1 MAEEKRFISVF
12 FVILQSLIYTVFAMD
27 ERLDKV
33 KVQCDYLPLIN
44 FAIQQNGASII
55 HQLSI
60 ENTTPVPLKDIQV
73 VITTEPTFGNAAP
86 MAVEQIPANG
96 SIRLSSF
103 NLTLSANYFTQLTE
117 RLSGNLKI
125 EITAEAEP
133 IFCQTYPIDILAYDQ
148 WGGLNVLPE
157 MLAAFITPN
166 HTAISPIIKKA
177 ASILGQWTGNP
188 SLDEYQSRTPDRVRK
203 QMAAIYTAIA
213 EQQIIYST
221 VPASF
226 EEYGQRVRLADSVMA
241 QKLGTCL
248 DMALLY
254 ASCLEAIG
262 LNALIVITQGHA
274 FAGAWLVPETF
285 PDPTIDDVSL
295 LTKRTAEGIYDI
307 TLVETTCMNMGHSS
321 DFDDAVK
328 KANGKLAD
336 GNNFLLAI
344 DIKRARYSGVRPIPQ
359 RILHGQVWEVD
370 EKETNIQKSAV
381 HATPQSINPYDLSG
395 NETQTVITKQL
406 LWERRLLD
414 LSLRNNLLNIRI
426 TKNTLQ
432 LIPANLACLE
442 DALADGEEF
451 RILHRPADWESPAMD
466 FGIYSSVPESDPVV
480 GFINSELS
488 QKRLRFYLSEN
499 DLGKALTHLYR
510 SSRTSIEENGAN
522 TLYLA
527 LGLLKWYETPSS
539 ERPRYA
545 PILLMPVEIIRKS
558 AAKGYVIRSREE
570 ETMMNITLL
579 EMLRQNF
586 GITVSGLDP
595 LPTDESGV
603 NVKLIYS
610 IIRNSIK
617 NQRKWDVEEQ
627 AILGIFSFNKF
638 IMWNDIH
645 NNANKLVQNKIVSSL
660 INGKIEWEA
669 ATEEIDATD
678 MDKQLS
684 PTDIVLPIIADSS
697 QLEAIYE
704 AVHDKTFILHGP
716 PGTGKSQTITNIIA
730 NALYKGKRVLFVAEK
745 MAALSVVQNR
755 LAAIGLAPFCLEI
768 HSNKTKKSAVISQLK
783 ETTEIIRQ
791 TPPEE
796 FKKEA
801 ERLLNL
807 RAELNQYIEALHK
820 EYPFGVSLY
829 DAIIHYQSV
838 DVEPCFEIPQPY
850 LDTLDKDTFAQW
862 EEAIESL
869 VRTANACG
877 HPYRHP
883 LTGISISEYSSAGK
897 EEASQLLTGF
907 IDLLN
912 TIRQKLDVF
921 SVLLKDTDIHPTRK
935 DFQTIACIIRRIL
948 DIPELTPGLLTLP
961 LLNETLN
968 EYREVVVHGQ
978 KRDEQRKEIEAGFT
992 KEILSIN
999 AKQTVAEWNRV
1010 SDQWFLPR
1018 YFGQRKIKKAINIYA
1033 LKTIET
1039 EDIKPLLHRIIRY
1052 QEEEDAVQKYTGQL
1066 PSLFGR
1072 FGKNEDWT
1080 VIEQIINDM
1089 ASLHSHLLNYAKD
1102 IAKVSQIK
1110 QNLSVQLTE
1119 RIQTF
1124 RDIHAHSFNELY
1136 QLSDTLTVIEKKLS
1150 GTLGISTEELYTSS
1164 ADWITIA
1171 LSKAQTWKDNL
1182 DKLKDWYQW
1191 LQAYQTLNKL
1201 GIGFVATEYKEK
1213 NIPTDQLTDIF
1224 CKSFYQAVIQYIIA
1238 KEPTLELFNGKIF
1251 NDIIAKYKQISAKFE
1266 ETTKKE
1272 LFARL
1277 ASNIPSFT
1285 HEAIQSSEVGI
1296 LQKNIRNN
1304 ARGISIRKLFDQ
1316 IPTLLSRMCPCM
1328 LMSPLSVAQFIDTD
1342 ADKFDL
1348 IVFDE
1353 ASQMPTYEA
1362 VGAIARGKNVIIV
1375 GDPKQMPPTSFFSVS
1390 TVDEDNIEMEDLE
1403 SILDDCLA
1411 LSIPSKYLLWHYRSK
1426 HESLIA
1432 FSNSE
1437 YYDNKLM
1444 TFPSPDNIE
1453 SKVRIVNINGYY
1465 DKGKSRQNRAE
1476 AQAVVDEIARR
1487 LRSEELRK
1495 KSIGVVTFSIVQQ
1508 ALIEDLLSDLF
1519 IFHPELETLALEC
1532 DEPLFI
1538 KNLENVQGD
1547 ERDVILFSVG
1557 YGPDTEGR
1565 VSMNFG
1571 PLNRVGGERRLNV
1584 AVSRARYE
1592 MIIYSTLRSDMID
1605 LNRTSSIGVAGL
1617 KRFLEYAEKGI
1628 RNTINSVTAQSTE
1641 AAASIENIIADKLRS
1656 LGYTVHTDIGCSG
1669 YKIDIGIV
1677 DTENTSNYQLGII
1690 CDGKNYKRTKTAR
1703 DREIVQNNVLKALGW
1718 DIYRIW
1724 TMDWWEKPDEVIA
1737 AIQEA
1742 IARKK
1747 SSKVN
1752 AQTTTSIGIGSDPMT
1767 AEKESVNKESTDKE
1781 KITKE
1786 EPIKEESIKEAV
1798 PTVERDNNEISFV
1811 LKASPATS
1819 EKQTAFA
1826 SSAQS
1831 GIQQKYRSAKITP
1844 GSYSPE
1850 DFFFSESYSILTSQ
1864 IRKII
1869 ENEAPVSK
1877 SLLCK
1882 KILFEWGISRLGARV
1897 ETQIETA
1904 LDALNIYR
1912 TEHEGF
1918 VFCWKNREQC
1928 ISYSIY
1934 RPVSEREAT
1943 DIAPEEI
1950 ANAIR
1955 QVLTDSIS
1963 LPVADLIKACAQQFG
1978 FARMGSNIDAAMQRG
1993 IREAVKRNYAKIEN
2007 ERVTIA
2013 D

>member
-1 MAEEKRFISVF
+1 MAEEKRIISVF

-60 ENTTPVPLKDIQV
+60 ENTTPAPLKDIQV
-73 VITTEPTFGNAAP
+73 QITTEPTFGNAAP
-86 MAVEQIPANG
+86 IAVAQIPPNE
-96 SIRLSSF
+96 SICLSSF

-125 EITAEAEP
+125 EITSEAESV
-133 IFCQTYPIDILAYDQ
+133 FCQTYPIDILAYDQ

-166 HTAISPIIKKA
+166 HTAIVPIIKRA
-177 ASILGQWTGNP
+177 ASILGQWTDNP

-203 QMAAIYTAIA
+203 QMAVIYTAIT

-221 VPASF
+221 IPASF

-262 LNALIVITQGHA
+262 LNALIIITQGHT

-328 KANGKLAD
+328 KANGKLTD
-336 GNNFLLAI
+336 GNSFILAI
-344 DIKRARYSGVRPIPQ
+344 DVKRARHSGIRPIPQ
-359 RILHGQVWEVD
+359 RTLHGQVWGVE
-370 EKETNIQKSAV
+370 EKETDIQRSAV

-395 NETQTVITKQL
+395 NETQAVITKQL

-432 LIPANLACLE
+432 LIPANLSCLE

-466 FGIYSSVPESDPVV
+466 FGIYSSIPESDPMV

-488 QKRLRFYLSEN
+488 QKRLRFYLPEN

-545 PILLMPVEIIRKS
+545 PILLLPVEIIRKS

-586 GITVSGLDP
+586 GISISGLDP

-678 MDKQLS
+678 MDKQVS
-684 PTDIVLPIIADSS
+684 PADIVLPIIADSS

-796 FKKEA
+796 FRKEA

-838 DVEPCFEIPQPY
+838 DVESCFDIPQAY

-862 EEAIESL
+862 EDAIELL

-877 HPYRHP
+877 HPYQHP
-883 LTGISISEYSSAGK
+883 LTGISITEYSSAVK
-897 EEASQLLTGF
+897 EGSSQLLTGF
-907 IDLLN
+907 IDLLT

-921 SVLLKDTDIHPTRK
+921 SILLKDTDIHPTRK
-935 DFQTIACIIRRIL
+935 DFQTISHIIRRIL

-968 EYREVVVHGQ
+968 EYREVVVHGR
-978 KRDEQRKEIEAGFT
+978 KRDEQRKEIETGFT
-992 KEILSIN
+992 QEILSIN
-999 AKQTVAEWNRV
+999 AKQMLAEWNRV

-1018 YFGQRKIKKAINIYA
+1018 YFGQRKIRKAINVYA

-1052 QEEEDAVQKYTGQL
+1052 QEEAEAVRKYIGQL

-1072 FGKNEDWT
+1072 PGKNEDWNT
-1080 VIEQIINDM
+1080 IEQIIDDM
-1089 ASLHSHLLNYAKD
+1089 TSLHSHLLNYAKD

-1110 QNLSVQLTE
+1110 QNLSAQLTE
-1119 RIQTF
+1119 GIQTF

-1136 QLSDTLTVIEKKLS
+1136 QLADTLTATEKKLS
-1150 GTLGISTEELYTSS
+1150 GMLGISIEELYTDS

-1171 LSKAQTWKDNL
+1171 LSKARTWKENL

-1191 LQAYQTLNKL
+1191 LQAYQTLHSL
-1201 GIGFVATEYKEK
+1201 GIGFIATEYKEK
-1213 NIPTDQLTDIF
+1213 NIPTSQLTDSF
-1224 CKSFYQAVIQYIIA
+1224 RKSFYQAAIRYIIA

-1266 ETTKKE
+1266 ETTQRE

-1375 GDPKQMPPTSFFSVS
+1375 GDPKQMPPTSFFSVN
-1390 TVDEDNIEMEDLE
+1390 TIDEDNIEMEDLE

-1519 IFHPELETLALEC
+1519 IFYPELETLALEC

-1557 YGPDTEGR
+1557 YGPDAEGR

-1571 PLNRVGGERRLNV
+1571 PLNRAGGERRLNV

-1617 KRFLEYAEKGI
+1617 KRFLEYAEKGT
-1628 RNTINSVTAQSTE
+1628 RSTISSVPRQLSE
-1641 AAASIENIIADKLRS
+1641 ATASIETIIADRLRS

-1724 TMDWWEKPDEVIA
+1724 TMDWWEKPDEVMA
-1737 AIQEA
+1737 TIQEA

-1747 SSKVN
+1747 SSKV
-1752 AQTTTSIGIGSDPMT
+1752 GSMT
-1767 AEKESVNKESTDKE
+1767 AAEINSTPTE
-1781 KITKE
+1781 V
-1786 EPIKEESIKEAV
+1786 AV
-1798 PTVERDNNEISFV
+1798 PAPTAQITNNEISFV
-1811 LKASPATS
+1811 LKASPAAP
-1819 EKQTAFA
+1819 EKQAA
-1826 SSAQS
+1826 SVLSTQNR
-1831 GIQQKYRSAKITP
+1831 IEQKYKFAKITP
-1844 GSYSPE
+1844 YNYSPE
-1850 DFFFSESYSILTSQ
+1850 DFFFTDSYSILLSQ
-1864 IRKII
+1864 IRKIM
-1869 ENEAPVSK
+1869 ESEAPISK

-1882 KILFEWGISRLGARV
+1882 KILSEWGISRLGTRV
-1897 ETQIETA
+1897 EAQIETA
-1904 LDALNIYR
+1904 LDTLNIYR
-1912 TEHEGF
+1912 TEYEGL
-1918 VFCWKNREQC
+1918 VFCWNDKEQC
-1928 ISYSIY
+1928 ASYSIY
-1934 RPVSEREAT
+1934 RPVSDREAT
-1943 DIAPEEI
+1943 DIPPEEI

-1955 QVLTDSIS
+1955 QLLTDSIS
-1963 LPVADLIKACAQQFG
+1963 LPAADLIKACAQQFG

-2013 D
+2013 N

>member
-1 MAEEKRFISVF
+1 MAEEKRIISVF

-27 ERLDKV
+27 ERLDKI

-60 ENTTPVPLKDIQV
+60 ENTTPAPLKDIQV
-73 VITTEPTFGNAAP
+73 QITTEPTFGNAAP
-86 MAVEQIPANG
+86 IAVAQIPPNE
-96 SIRLSSF
+96 SICLSSF

-125 EITAEAEP
+125 EITSEAESV
-133 IFCQTYPIDILAYDQ
+133 FCQTYPIDILAYDQ

-166 HTAISPIIKKA
+166 HTAIVPIIKRA
-177 ASILGQWTGNP
+177 ASILGQWTDNP

-203 QMAAIYTAIA
+203 QMAAIYTAIT

-221 VPASF
+221 IPASF

-262 LNALIVITQGHA
+262 LNALIIITQGHA

-328 KANGKLAD
+328 KANGKLTD
-336 GNNFLLAI
+336 GNSFILAI
-344 DIKRARYSGVRPIPQ
+344 DVKRARHSGIRPIPQ
-359 RILHGQVWEVD
+359 RILHGQVWEVE
-370 EKETNIQKSAV
+370 EKETDIQKSAV

-395 NETQTVITKQL
+395 NETQTAITKQL

-432 LIPANLACLE
+432 LIPANLSCLE

-466 FGIYSSVPESDPVV
+466 FGIYSSIPESDPMV

-488 QKRLRFYLSEN
+488 QKRLRFYLPEN

-545 PILLMPVEIIRKS
+545 PILLLPVEIIRKS

-586 GITVSGLDP
+586 GITISGLDP

-678 MDKQLS
+678 MDKQVS
-684 PTDIVLPIIADSS
+684 PADIVLPIIADSS

-796 FKKEA
+796 FRKEA

-838 DVEPCFEIPQPY
+838 DVESCFDIPQAY

-862 EEAIESL
+862 EDAIELL

-877 HPYRHP
+877 HPYQHP
-883 LTGISISEYSSAGK
+883 LTGISITEYSSAVK
-897 EEASQLLTGF
+897 EGSSQLLTGF
-907 IDLLN
+907 IDLLT

-921 SVLLKDTDIHPTRK
+921 SILLKDTDIHPTRK
-935 DFQTIACIIRRIL
+935 DFQTISHIIRRIL

-968 EYREVVVHGQ
+968 EYREVVVHGR
-978 KRDEQRKEIEAGFT
+978 KRDEQRKEIETGFIQ
-992 KEILSIN
+992 EILSIN
-999 AKQTVAEWNRV
+999 AKQMLAEWNRV
-1010 SDQWFLPR
+1010 SGQWFLPR
-1018 YFGQRKIKKAINIYA
+1018 YFGQRKIRKAINVYA

-1052 QEEEDAVQKYTGQL
+1052 QEEAEAVRKYIGQL

-1072 FGKNEDWT
+1072 PGKNEDWNT
-1080 VIEQIINDM
+1080 IEQIIDDM
-1089 ASLHSHLLNYAKD
+1089 TSLHSHLLNYAKD

-1110 QNLSVQLTE
+1110 QNLSAQLTE
-1119 RIQTF
+1119 GIQTF

-1136 QLSDTLTVIEKKLS
+1136 QLADTLTATEKKLS
-1150 GTLGISTEELYTSS
+1150 GMLGISIEELYTDS

-1171 LSKAQTWKDNL
+1171 LSKARTWKENL

-1191 LQAYQTLNKL
+1191 LQAYQTLHSL
-1201 GIGFVATEYKEK
+1201 GIGFIATEYKEK
-1213 NIPTDQLTDIF
+1213 NIPTSQLTDSF
-1224 CKSFYQAVIQYIIA
+1224 RKSFYQAAIRYIIA

-1266 ETTKKE
+1266 ETTQRE

-1375 GDPKQMPPTSFFSVS
+1375 GDPKQMPPTSFFSVN
-1390 TVDEDNIEMEDLE
+1390 TIDEDNIEMEDLE

-1519 IFHPELETLALEC
+1519 IFYPELETLALEC

-1557 YGPDTEGR
+1557 YGPDAEGR

-1571 PLNRVGGERRLNV
+1571 PLNRAGGERRLNV

-1617 KRFLEYAEKGI
+1617 KRFLEYAEKGT
-1628 RNTINSVTAQSTE
+1628 RSTISSVPRQLSE
-1641 AAASIENIIADKLRS
+1641 ATASIETIIADRLRS

-1718 DIYRIW
+1718 NIYRIW
-1724 TMDWWEKPDEVIA
+1724 TMDWWEKPDEVMA
-1737 AIQEA
+1737 TIQEA

-1747 SSKVN
+1747 NSE
-1752 AQTTTSIGIGSDPMT
+1752 IGSMT
-1767 AEKESVNKESTDKE
+1767 ATEINSTPTE
-1781 KITKE
+1781 VTAPAPTAQIT
-1786 EPIKEESIKEAV
+1786 
-1798 PTVERDNNEISFV
+1798 NNDISFV
-1811 LKASPATS
+1811 LKASPVAP
-1819 EKQTAFA
+1819 EKQAA
-1826 SSAQS
+1826 SVLSTQNR
-1831 GIQQKYRSAKITP
+1831 IEQKYKFAKITP
-1844 GSYSPE
+1844 YSYSPE
-1850 DFFFSESYSILTSQ
+1850 DFFFTDSYSILLSQ
-1864 IRKII
+1864 IRKIM
-1869 ENEAPVSK
+1869 ESEAPISK

-1882 KILFEWGISRLGARV
+1882 KILSEWGISRLGTRV
-1897 ETQIETA
+1897 EAQIETA
-1904 LDALNIYR
+1904 LDTLNIYR
-1912 TEHEGF
+1912 TEYEGL
-1918 VFCWKNREQC
+1918 VFCWNDKEQC
-1928 ISYSIY
+1928 ASYSIY
-1934 RPVSEREAT
+1934 RPVSDREAT
-1943 DIAPEEI
+1943 DIPPEEI

-1955 QVLTDSIS
+1955 QLLTDSIS
-1963 LPVADLIKACAQQFG
+1963 LPAADLIKACAQQFG

-2013 D
+2013 N

>member
-60 ENTTPVPLKDIQV
+60 ENTTPAPLKDIQV
-73 VITTEPTFGNAAP
+73 QITTEPTFGNAAP

-125 EITAEAEP
+125 EITSEAESV
-133 IFCQTYPIDILAYDQ
+133 FCQTYPIDILAYDQ

-166 HTAISPIIKKA
+166 HTAIVPIIKRA
-177 ASILGQWTGNP
+177 ASILGQWTDNP

-203 QMAAIYTAIA
+203 QMAAIYTAIT

-221 VPASF
+221 IPASF
-226 EEYGQRVRLADSVMA
+226 EEYGQRVRLVDSVMA

-262 LNALIVITQGHA
+262 LNALIIITQGHA

-328 KANGKLAD
+328 KANGKLTD
-336 GNNFLLAI
+336 GNSFILAI
-344 DIKRARYSGVRPIPQ
+344 DVKRARHSGIRPIPQ
-359 RILHGQVWEVD
+359 RILHGQVWEVE
-370 EKETNIQKSAV
+370 EKETDIQKSAV

-432 LIPANLACLE
+432 LIPANLSCLE

-466 FGIYSSVPESDPVV
+466 FGIYSSIPESDPMV

-488 QKRLRFYLSEN
+488 QKRLRFYLPEN

-545 PILLMPVEIIRKS
+545 PILLLPVEIIRKS

-586 GITVSGLDP
+586 GISISGLDP

-678 MDKQLS
+678 MDKQVS
-684 PTDIVLPIIADSS
+684 PADIVLPIIADSS

-796 FKKEA
+796 FRKEA

-838 DVEPCFEIPQPY
+838 DVESCFDIPQAY

-862 EEAIESL
+862 EDAIELL

-877 HPYRHP
+877 HPYQHP
-883 LTGISISEYSSAGK
+883 LTGISITEYSSAVK
-897 EEASQLLTGF
+897 EGSSQLLTGF
-907 IDLLN
+907 IDLLT

-921 SVLLKDTDIHPTRK
+921 SILLKDTDIHPTRK
-935 DFQTIACIIRRIL
+935 DFQTISHIIRRIL

-968 EYREVVVHGQ
+968 EYREVVVHGR
-978 KRDEQRKEIEAGFT
+978 KRDEQRKEIETGFIQ
-992 KEILSIN
+992 EILSIN
-999 AKQTVAEWNRV
+999 AKQMLAEWNRV
-1010 SDQWFLPR
+1010 SGQWFLPR
-1018 YFGQRKIKKAINIYA
+1018 YFGQRKIRKAINVYA

-1052 QEEEDAVQKYTGQL
+1052 QEEAEAVRKYIGQL

-1072 FGKNEDWT
+1072 PGKNEDWNT
-1080 VIEQIINDM
+1080 IEQIIDDM
-1089 ASLHSHLLNYAKD
+1089 TSLHSHLLNYAKD

-1110 QNLSVQLTE
+1110 QNLSAQLTE
-1119 RIQTF
+1119 GIQTF

-1136 QLSDTLTVIEKKLS
+1136 QLADTLTATEKKLS
-1150 GTLGISTEELYTSS
+1150 GMLGISIEELYTDS

-1171 LSKAQTWKDNL
+1171 LSKARTWKENL

-1191 LQAYQTLNKL
+1191 LQAYQTLHSL
-1201 GIGFVATEYKEK
+1201 GIGFIATEYKEK
-1213 NIPTDQLTDIF
+1213 NIPTSQLTDSF
-1224 CKSFYQAVIQYIIA
+1224 RKSFYQAAIRYIIA

-1266 ETTKKE
+1266 ETTQRE

-1375 GDPKQMPPTSFFSVS
+1375 GDPKQMPPTSFFSVN
-1390 TVDEDNIEMEDLE
+1390 TIDEDNIEMEDLE

-1519 IFHPELETLALEC
+1519 IFYPELETLALEC

-1557 YGPDTEGR
+1557 YGPDAEGR

-1571 PLNRVGGERRLNV
+1571 PLNRAGGERRLNV

-1617 KRFLEYAEKGI
+1617 KRFLEYAEKGT
-1628 RNTINSVTAQSTE
+1628 RSTISSVPRQLSE
-1641 AAASIENIIADKLRS
+1641 ATASIETIIADRLRS

-1718 DIYRIW
+1718 NIYRIW
-1724 TMDWWEKPDEVIA
+1724 TMDWWEKPDEVMA
-1737 AIQEA
+1737 TIQEA

-1747 SSKVN
+1747 NSE
-1752 AQTTTSIGIGSDPMT
+1752 IGSMT
-1767 AEKESVNKESTDKE
+1767 ATEINSTPTE
-1781 KITKE
+1781 VTAPAPTAQIT
-1786 EPIKEESIKEAV
+1786 
-1798 PTVERDNNEISFV
+1798 NNEISFV
-1811 LKASPATS
+1811 LKASPVAP
-1819 EKQTAFA
+1819 EKQAA
-1826 SSAQS
+1826 SVLSTQNR
-1831 GIQQKYRSAKITP
+1831 IEQKYKFAKITP
-1844 GSYSPE
+1844 YSYSPE
-1850 DFFFSESYSILTSQ
+1850 DFFFTDSYSILLSQ
-1864 IRKII
+1864 IRKIM
-1869 ENEAPVSK
+1869 ESEAPISK

-1882 KILFEWGISRLGARV
+1882 KILSEWGISRLGTRV
-1897 ETQIETA
+1897 EAQIETA
-1904 LDALNIYR
+1904 LDTLNIYR
-1912 TEHEGF
+1912 TEYEGL
-1918 VFCWKNREQC
+1918 VFCWNDKEQC
-1928 ISYSIY
+1928 ASYSIY
-1934 RPVSEREAT
+1934 RPVSDREAT
-1943 DIAPEEI
+1943 DIPPEEI

-1955 QVLTDSIS
+1955 QLLTDSIS
-1963 LPVADLIKACAQQFG
+1963 LPAADLIKACAQQFG

-2013 D
+2013 N

>member
-1 MAEEKRFISVF
+1 MDTVSPSIGVKPIIDEVNGIIKSDGTTVLGSDDKAGIAAILEGLRNIKENNIDHADIQVVFSIWEEGGLHGAKNLDYSKIDAEYA
-12 FVILQSLIYTVFAMD
+12 FV
-27 ERLDKV
+27 LDSGGSPGEIIVKAPAQDAIKV
-33 KVQCDYLPLIN
+33 KITGKPAHAGLQPENGVS
-44 FAIQQNGASII
+44 AIMVASRAIENMKLLRIDEETTANIGIVKGA
-55 HQLSI
+55 
-60 ENTTPVPLKDIQV
+60 ENTTSVPLKDIQV

-166 HTAISPIIKKA
+166 HTAISPIIKRA

-328 KANGKLAD
+328 KANGKLTD

-716 PGTGKSQTITNIIA
+716 PERVNRKQLPISSPTRFT
-730 NALYKGKRVLFVAEK
+730 KGKRVLFVAEK
-745 MAALSVVQNR
+745 NGCPLRCSKPTRQ
-755 LAAIGLAPFCLEI
+755 LIGLAPFCLEI

-783 ETTEIIRQ
+783 ETTE
-791 TPPEE
+791 
-796 FKKEA
+796 
-801 ERLLNL
+801 N
-807 RAELNQYIEALHK
+807 
-820 EYPFGVSLY
+820 
-829 DAIIHYQSV
+829 YQA
-838 DVEPCFEIPQPY
+838 
-850 LDTLDKDTFAQW
+850 DT
-862 EEAIESL
+862 S
-869 VRTANACG
+869 
-877 HPYRHP
+877 
-883 LTGISISEYSSAGK
+883 
-897 EEASQLLTGF
+897 
-907 IDLLN
+907 
-912 TIRQKLDVF
+912 
-921 SVLLKDTDIHPTRK
+921 
-935 DFQTIACIIRRIL
+935 RRI
-948 DIPELTPGLLTLP
+948 
-961 LLNETLN
+961 
-968 EYREVVVHGQ
+968 Q
-978 KRDEQRKEIEAGFT
+978 KGSGAFAEFAG
-992 KEILSIN
+992 
-999 AKQTVAEWNRV
+999 
-1010 SDQWFLPR
+1010 
-1018 YFGQRKIKKAINIYA
+1018 
-1033 LKTIET
+1033 
-1039 EDIKPLLHRIIRY
+1039 
-1052 QEEEDAVQKYTGQL
+1052 
-1066 PSLFGR
+1066 
-1072 FGKNEDWT
+1072 
-1080 VIEQIINDM
+1080 
-1089 ASLHSHLLNYAKD
+1089 
-1102 IAKVSQIK
+1102 
-1110 QNLSVQLTE
+1110 
-1119 RIQTF
+1119 
-1124 RDIHAHSFNELY
+1124 
-1136 QLSDTLTVIEKKLS
+1136 
-1150 GTLGISTEELYTSS
+1150 
-1164 ADWITIA
+1164 
-1171 LSKAQTWKDNL
+1171 
-1182 DKLKDWYQW
+1182 
-1191 LQAYQTLNKL
+1191 
-1201 GIGFVATEYKEK
+1201 
-1213 NIPTDQLTDIF
+1213 
-1224 CKSFYQAVIQYIIA
+1224 
-1238 KEPTLELFNGKIF
+1238 
-1251 NDIIAKYKQISAKFE
+1251 
-1266 ETTKKE
+1266 
-1272 LFARL
+1272 
-1277 ASNIPSFT
+1277 
-1285 HEAIQSSEVGI
+1285 
-1296 LQKNIRNN
+1296 
-1304 ARGISIRKLFDQ
+1304 
-1316 IPTLLSRMCPCM
+1316 
-1328 LMSPLSVAQFIDTD
+1328 
-1342 ADKFDL
+1342 
-1348 IVFDE
+1348 
-1353 ASQMPTYEA
+1353 
-1362 VGAIARGKNVIIV
+1362 
-1375 GDPKQMPPTSFFSVS
+1375 
-1390 TVDEDNIEMEDLE
+1390 
-1403 SILDDCLA
+1403 
-1411 LSIPSKYLLWHYRSK
+1411 
-1426 HESLIA
+1426 
-1432 FSNSE
+1432 
-1437 YYDNKLM
+1437 
-1444 TFPSPDNIE
+1444 
-1453 SKVRIVNINGYY
+1453 
-1465 DKGKSRQNRAE
+1465 
-1476 AQAVVDEIARR
+1476 
-1487 LRSEELRK
+1487 
-1495 KSIGVVTFSIVQQ
+1495 
-1508 ALIEDLLSDLF
+1508 
-1519 IFHPELETLALEC
+1519 
-1532 DEPLFI
+1532 
-1538 KNLENVQGD
+1538 
-1547 ERDVILFSVG
+1547 
-1557 YGPDTEGR
+1557 
-1565 VSMNFG
+1565 
-1571 PLNRVGGERRLNV
+1571 
-1584 AVSRARYE
+1584 
-1592 MIIYSTLRSDMID
+1592 
-1605 LNRTSSIGVAGL
+1605 RT
-1617 KRFLEYAEKGI
+1617 
-1628 RNTINSVTAQSTE
+1628 
-1641 AAASIENIIADKLRS
+1641 
-1656 LGYTVHTDIGCSG
+1656 
-1669 YKIDIGIV
+1669 
-1677 DTENTSNYQLGII
+1677 
-1690 CDGKNYKRTKTAR
+1690 
-1703 DREIVQNNVLKALGW
+1703 
-1718 DIYRIW
+1718 
-1724 TMDWWEKPDEVIA
+1724 
-1737 AIQEA
+1737 
-1742 IARKK
+1742 
-1747 SSKVN
+1747 
-1752 AQTTTSIGIGSDPMT
+1752 
-1767 AEKESVNKESTDKE
+1767 ESV
-1781 KITKE
+1781 
-1786 EPIKEESIKEAV
+1786 
-1798 PTVERDNNEISFV
+1798 
-1811 LKASPATS
+1811 
-1819 EKQTAFA
+1819 
-1826 SSAQS
+1826 
-1831 GIQQKYRSAKITP
+1831 Y
-1844 GSYSPE
+1844 
-1850 DFFFSESYSILTSQ
+1850 
-1864 IRKII
+1864 
-1869 ENEAPVSK
+1869 
-1877 SLLCK
+1877 
-1882 KILFEWGISRLGARV
+1882 
-1897 ETQIETA
+1897 
-1904 LDALNIYR
+1904 
-1912 TEHEGF
+1912 
-1918 VFCWKNREQC
+1918 
-1928 ISYSIY
+1928 
-1934 RPVSEREAT
+1934 
-1943 DIAPEEI
+1943 
-1950 ANAIR
+1950 
-1955 QVLTDSIS
+1955 
-1963 LPVADLIKACAQQFG
+1963 
-1978 FARMGSNIDAAMQRG
+1978 
-1993 IREAVKRNYAKIEN
+1993 
-2007 ERVTIA
+2007 
-2013 D
+2013 

>member
-1 MAEEKRFISVF
+1 MAEEKRIISVF

-60 ENTTPVPLKDIQV
+60 ENTTPAPLKDIQV
-73 VITTEPTFGNAAP
+73 QITTEPTFGNAAP
-86 MAVEQIPANG
+86 IAVAQIPPNE
-96 SIRLSSF
+96 SICLSSF

-125 EITAEAEP
+125 EITSEAESV
-133 IFCQTYPIDILAYDQ
+133 FCQTYPIDILAYDQ

-166 HTAISPIIKKA
+166 HTAIVPIIKRA
-177 ASILGQWTGNP
+177 ASILGQWTDNP

-203 QMAAIYTAIA
+203 QMAAIYTAIT

-221 VPASF
+221 IPASF

-262 LNALIVITQGHA
+262 LNALIIITQGHT

-321 DFDDAVK
+321 DFDNAVK
-328 KANGKLAD
+328 KANGKLTD
-336 GNNFLLAI
+336 GNSFILAI
-344 DIKRARYSGVRPIPQ
+344 DVKRARHSGIRPIPQ
-359 RILHGQVWEVD
+359 RTLHGQVWGVE
-370 EKETNIQKSAV
+370 EKETDIQRSAV

-395 NETQTVITKQL
+395 NETQAVITKQL

-432 LIPANLACLE
+432 LIPANLSCLE

-466 FGIYSSVPESDPVV
+466 FGIYSSIPESDPMV

-488 QKRLRFYLSEN
+488 QKRLRFYLPEN

-545 PILLMPVEIIRKS
+545 PILLLPVEIIRKS

-586 GITVSGLDP
+586 GISISGLDP

-678 MDKQLS
+678 MDKQVS
-684 PTDIVLPIIADSS
+684 PADIVLPIIADSS

-796 FKKEA
+796 FRKEA

-838 DVEPCFEIPQPY
+838 DVESCFDIPQAY

-862 EEAIESL
+862 EDAIELL

-877 HPYRHP
+877 HPYQHP
-883 LTGISISEYSSAGK
+883 LTGISITEYSSAVK
-897 EEASQLLTGF
+897 EGSSQLLTGF
-907 IDLLN
+907 IDLLT

-921 SVLLKDTDIHPTRK
+921 SILLKDTDIHPTRK
-935 DFQTIACIIRRIL
+935 DFQTISHIIRRIL

-968 EYREVVVHGQ
+968 EYREVVVHGR
-978 KRDEQRKEIEAGFT
+978 KRDEQRKEIETGFT
-992 KEILSIN
+992 QEILSIN
-999 AKQTVAEWNRV
+999 AKQMLAEWNRV

-1018 YFGQRKIKKAINIYA
+1018 YFGQRKIRKAINVYA

-1052 QEEEDAVQKYTGQL
+1052 QEEAEAVRKYIGQL

-1072 FGKNEDWT
+1072 PGKNEDWNT
-1080 VIEQIINDM
+1080 IEQIIDDM
-1089 ASLHSHLLNYAKD
+1089 TSLHSHLLNYAKD

-1110 QNLSVQLTE
+1110 QNLSAQLTE
-1119 RIQTF
+1119 GIQTF

-1136 QLSDTLTVIEKKLS
+1136 QLADTLTATEKKLS
-1150 GTLGISTEELYTSS
+1150 GMLGISIEELYTDS

-1171 LSKAQTWKDNL
+1171 LSKARTWKENL

-1191 LQAYQTLNKL
+1191 LQAYQTLHSL
-1201 GIGFVATEYKEK
+1201 GIGFIATEYKEK
-1213 NIPTDQLTDIF
+1213 NIPTSQLTDSF
-1224 CKSFYQAVIQYIIA
+1224 RKSFYQAAIRYIIA

-1266 ETTKKE
+1266 ETTQRE

-1375 GDPKQMPPTSFFSVS
+1375 GDPKQMPPTSF
-1390 TVDEDNIEMEDLE
+1390 L
-1403 SILDDCLA
+1403 
-1411 LSIPSKYLLWHYRSK
+1411 
-1426 HESLIA
+1426 SLIHI
-1432 FSNSE
+1432 SE
-1437 YYDNKLM
+1437 
-1444 TFPSPDNIE
+1444 
-1453 SKVRIVNINGYY
+1453 
-1465 DKGKSRQNRAE
+1465 
-1476 AQAVVDEIARR
+1476 
-1487 LRSEELRK
+1487 
-1495 KSIGVVTFSIVQQ
+1495 
-1508 ALIEDLLSDLF
+1508 
-1519 IFHPELETLALEC
+1519 
-1532 DEPLFI
+1532 
-1538 KNLENVQGD
+1538 
-1547 ERDVILFSVG
+1547 
-1557 YGPDTEGR
+1557 
-1565 VSMNFG
+1565 
-1571 PLNRVGGERRLNV
+1571 
-1584 AVSRARYE
+1584 
-1592 MIIYSTLRSDMID
+1592 
-1605 LNRTSSIGVAGL
+1605 
-1617 KRFLEYAEKGI
+1617 
-1628 RNTINSVTAQSTE
+1628 
-1641 AAASIENIIADKLRS
+1641 
-1656 LGYTVHTDIGCSG
+1656 
-1669 YKIDIGIV
+1669 
-1677 DTENTSNYQLGII
+1677 
-1690 CDGKNYKRTKTAR
+1690 
-1703 DREIVQNNVLKALGW
+1703 
-1718 DIYRIW
+1718 
-1724 TMDWWEKPDEVIA
+1724 
-1737 AIQEA
+1737 
-1742 IARKK
+1742 
-1747 SSKVN
+1747 
-1752 AQTTTSIGIGSDPMT
+1752 
-1767 AEKESVNKESTDKE
+1767 
-1781 KITKE
+1781 
-1786 EPIKEESIKEAV
+1786 
-1798 PTVERDNNEISFV
+1798 PT
-1811 LKASPATS
+1811 
-1819 EKQTAFA
+1819 
-1826 SSAQS
+1826 
-1831 GIQQKYRSAKITP
+1831 
-1844 GSYSPE
+1844 
-1850 DFFFSESYSILTSQ
+1850 
-1864 IRKII
+1864 
-1869 ENEAPVSK
+1869 
-1877 SLLCK
+1877 
-1882 KILFEWGISRLGARV
+1882 
-1897 ETQIETA
+1897 
-1904 LDALNIYR
+1904 
-1912 TEHEGF
+1912 
-1918 VFCWKNREQC
+1918 
-1928 ISYSIY
+1928 
-1934 RPVSEREAT
+1934 RP
-1943 DIAPEEI
+1943 
-1950 ANAIR
+1950 
-1955 QVLTDSIS
+1955 
-1963 LPVADLIKACAQQFG
+1963 
-1978 FARMGSNIDAAMQRG
+1978 
-1993 IREAVKRNYAKIEN
+1993 Y
-2007 ERVTIA
+2007 
-2013 D
+2013 

>member
-1 MAEEKRFISVF
+1 MAEEKRIISVF

-60 ENTTPVPLKDIQV
+60 ENTTPAPLKDIQV
-73 VITTEPTFGNAAP
+73 QITTEPTFGNAAP
-86 MAVEQIPANG
+86 IAVAQIPPNE
-96 SIRLSSF
+96 SICLSSF

-125 EITAEAEP
+125 EITSEAESV
-133 IFCQTYPIDILAYDQ
+133 FCQTYPIDILAYDQ

-166 HTAISPIIKKA
+166 HTAIVPIIKRA
-177 ASILGQWTGNP
+177 ASILGQWTDNP

-203 QMAAIYTAIA
+203 QMAAIYTAIT

-221 VPASF
+221 IPASF

-262 LNALIVITQGHA
+262 LNALIIITQGHA

-328 KANGKLAD
+328 KANGKLTD
-336 GNNFLLAI
+336 GNSFILAI
-344 DIKRARYSGVRPIPQ
+344 DVKRARHSGIRPIPQ
-359 RILHGQVWEVD
+359 RILHGQVWEVE
-370 EKETNIQKSAV
+370 EKETDIQKSAV

-432 LIPANLACLE
+432 LIPANLSCLE

-466 FGIYSSVPESDPVV
+466 FGIYSSIPESDPMV

-488 QKRLRFYLSEN
+488 QKRLRFYLPEN

-545 PILLMPVEIIRKS
+545 PILLLPVEIIRKS

-586 GITVSGLDP
+586 GITISGLDP

-645 NNANKLVQNKIVSSL
+645 NNANKLIQNKIVSSL

-678 MDKQLS
+678 MDKQVS
-684 PTDIVLPIIADSS
+684 PADIVLPIIADSS

-796 FKKEA
+796 FRKEA

-838 DVEPCFEIPQPY
+838 DVESCFDIPQAY

-862 EEAIESL
+862 EDAIELL

-877 HPYRHP
+877 HPYQHP
-883 LTGISISEYSSAGK
+883 LTGISITEYSSAVK
-897 EEASQLLTGF
+897 EGSSQLLTGF
-907 IDLLN
+907 IDLLT

-921 SVLLKDTDIHPTRK
+921 SILLKDTDIHPTRK
-935 DFQTIACIIRRIL
+935 DFQTISHIIRRIL

-968 EYREVVVHGQ
+968 EYREVVVHGR
-978 KRDEQRKEIEAGFT
+978 KRDEQRKEIETGFT
-992 KEILSIN
+992 QEILSIN
-999 AKQTVAEWNRV
+999 AKQMLAEWNRV

-1018 YFGQRKIKKAINIYA
+1018 YFGQRKIRKAINVYA

-1052 QEEEDAVQKYTGQL
+1052 QEEAEAVRKYIGQL

-1072 FGKNEDWT
+1072 PGKNEDWNT
-1080 VIEQIINDM
+1080 IEQIIDDM
-1089 ASLHSHLLNYAKD
+1089 TSLHSHLLNYAKD

-1119 RIQTF
+1119 GIQTF

-1136 QLSDTLTVIEKKLS
+1136 QLADTLTATEKKLS
-1150 GTLGISTEELYTSS
+1150 GMLGISIEELYTDS

-1171 LSKAQTWKDNL
+1171 LSKARTWKENL

-1191 LQAYQTLNKL
+1191 LQAYQTLHSL
-1201 GIGFVATEYKEK
+1201 GIGFIATEYKEK
-1213 NIPTDQLTDIF
+1213 NIPTSQLTDSF
-1224 CKSFYQAVIQYIIA
+1224 RKSFYQAAIRYIIA

-1266 ETTKKE
+1266 ETTQRE

-1375 GDPKQMPPTSFFSVS
+1375 GDPKQMPPTSFFSVN
-1390 TVDEDNIEMEDLE
+1390 TIDEDNIEMEDLE

-1411 LSIPSKYLLWHYRSK
+1411 L
-1426 HESLIA
+1426 
-1432 FSNSE
+1432 
-1437 YYDNKLM
+1437 
-1444 TFPSPDNIE
+1444 
-1453 SKVRIVNINGYY
+1453 
-1465 DKGKSRQNRAE
+1465 
-1476 AQAVVDEIARR
+1476 
-1487 LRSEELRK
+1487 
-1495 KSIGVVTFSIVQQ
+1495 
-1508 ALIEDLLSDLF
+1508 
-1519 IFHPELETLALEC
+1519 
-1532 DEPLFI
+1532 
-1538 KNLENVQGD
+1538 
-1547 ERDVILFSVG
+1547 
-1557 YGPDTEGR
+1557 
-1565 VSMNFG
+1565 
-1571 PLNRVGGERRLNV
+1571 
-1584 AVSRARYE
+1584 
-1592 MIIYSTLRSDMID
+1592 
-1605 LNRTSSIGVAGL
+1605 
-1617 KRFLEYAEKGI
+1617 
-1628 RNTINSVTAQSTE
+1628 
-1641 AAASIENIIADKLRS
+1641 
-1656 LGYTVHTDIGCSG
+1656 
-1669 YKIDIGIV
+1669 
-1677 DTENTSNYQLGII
+1677 
-1690 CDGKNYKRTKTAR
+1690 
-1703 DREIVQNNVLKALGW
+1703 
-1718 DIYRIW
+1718 
-1724 TMDWWEKPDEVIA
+1724 
-1737 AIQEA
+1737 
-1742 IARKK
+1742 
-1747 SSKVN
+1747 
-1752 AQTTTSIGIGSDPMT
+1752 
-1767 AEKESVNKESTDKE
+1767 
-1781 KITKE
+1781 
-1786 EPIKEESIKEAV
+1786 
-1798 PTVERDNNEISFV
+1798 
-1811 LKASPATS
+1811 
-1819 EKQTAFA
+1819 
-1826 SSAQS
+1826 
-1831 GIQQKYRSAKITP
+1831 
-1844 GSYSPE
+1844 
-1850 DFFFSESYSILTSQ
+1850 
-1864 IRKII
+1864 
-1869 ENEAPVSK
+1869 
-1877 SLLCK
+1877 
-1882 KILFEWGISRLGARV
+1882 
-1897 ETQIETA
+1897 
-1904 LDALNIYR
+1904 
-1912 TEHEGF
+1912 
-1918 VFCWKNREQC
+1918 
-1928 ISYSIY
+1928 
-1934 RPVSEREAT
+1934 
-1943 DIAPEEI
+1943 
-1950 ANAIR
+1950 
-1955 QVLTDSIS
+1955 
-1963 LPVADLIKACAQQFG
+1963 
-1978 FARMGSNIDAAMQRG
+1978 
-1993 IREAVKRNYAKIEN
+1993 
-2007 ERVTIA
+2007 
-2013 D
+2013 

>member
-1 MAEEKRFISVF
+1 MAEEKRIISVF

-60 ENTTPVPLKDIQV
+60 ENTTPAPLKDIQV
-73 VITTEPTFGNAAP
+73 QITTEPTFGNAAP
-86 MAVEQIPANG
+86 IAVAQIPPNE
-96 SIRLSSF
+96 SICLSSF

-125 EITAEAEP
+125 EITSEAESV
-133 IFCQTYPIDILAYDQ
+133 FCQTYPIDILAYDQ

-166 HTAISPIIKKA
+166 HTAIVPIIKRA
-177 ASILGQWTGNP
+177 ASILGQWTDNP

-203 QMAAIYTAIA
+203 QMAAIYTAIT

-221 VPASF
+221 IPASF

-262 LNALIVITQGHA
+262 LNALIIITQGHA

-328 KANGKLAD
+328 KANGKLTD
-336 GNNFLLAI
+336 GNSFILAI
-344 DIKRARYSGVRPIPQ
+344 DVKRARHSGIRPIPQ
-359 RILHGQVWEVD
+359 RILHGQVWEVE
-370 EKETNIQKSAV
+370 EKETDIQKSAA

-395 NETQTVITKQL
+395 NETQAVITKQL

-432 LIPANLACLE
+432 LIPANLSCLE

-466 FGIYSSVPESDPVV
+466 FGIYSSIPESDPMV

-488 QKRLRFYLSEN
+488 QKRLRFYLPEN

-545 PILLMPVEIIRKS
+545 PILLLPVEIIRKS

-586 GITVSGLDP
+586 GISISGLDP

-678 MDKQLS
+678 MDKQVS
-684 PTDIVLPIIADSS
+684 PADIVLPIIADSS

-796 FKKEA
+796 FRKEA

-838 DVEPCFEIPQPY
+838 DVESCFDIPQVY

-862 EEAIESL
+862 EDAIELL

-877 HPYRHP
+877 HPYQHP
-883 LTGISISEYSSAGK
+883 LTGISITEYSSAVK
-897 EEASQLLTGF
+897 EESSQLLTGF
-907 IDLLN
+907 IDLLT

-921 SVLLKDTDIHPTRK
+921 SILLKDTDIHPTRK
-935 DFQTIACIIRRIL
+935 DFQTISHIIRRIL

-978 KRDEQRKEIEAGFT
+978 KRDEQRKEIETGFT
-992 KEILSIN
+992 QEILSIN
-999 AKQTVAEWNRV
+999 AKQMIAEWNRV
-1010 SDQWFLPR
+1010 SAQWFLPR
-1018 YFGQRKIKKAINIYA
+1018 YFGQRKIRKAINIYT

-1052 QEEEDAVQKYTGQL
+1052 QEEAEAVQKYTGQL

-1072 FGKNEDWT
+1072 PGKNEDWNT
-1080 VIEQIINDM
+1080 IEQIIDDM
-1089 ASLHSHLLNYAKD
+1089 TSLHSHLLNYAKD

-1119 RIQTF
+1119 GIQTF

-1136 QLSDTLTVIEKKLS
+1136 QLADTLTATEKKLS
-1150 GTLGISTEELYTSS
+1150 GMLGISIEELYTDS

-1171 LSKAQTWKDNL
+1171 LSKARTWKENL

-1191 LQAYQTLNKL
+1191 LQAYQTLHSL
-1201 GIGFVATEYKEK
+1201 GIGFIATEYKEK
-1213 NIPTDQLTDIF
+1213 NIPTSQLTDSF
-1224 CKSFYQAVIQYIIA
+1224 RKSFYQAAIRYIIA

-1266 ETTKKE
+1266 ETTQRE

-1277 ASNIPSFT
+1277 ASNFPSFT

-1375 GDPKQMPPTSFFSVS
+1375 GDPKQIASYQF
-1390 TVDEDNIEMEDLE
+1390 
-1403 SILDDCLA
+1403 
-1411 LSIPSKYLLWHYRSK
+1411 LLGQH
-1426 HESLIA
+1426 H
-1432 FSNSE
+1432 
-1437 YYDNKLM
+1437 
-1444 TFPSPDNIE
+1444 
-1453 SKVRIVNINGYY
+1453 
-1465 DKGKSRQNRAE
+1465 
-1476 AQAVVDEIARR
+1476 
-1487 LRSEELRK
+1487 
-1495 KSIGVVTFSIVQQ
+1495 
-1508 ALIEDLLSDLF
+1508 
-1519 IFHPELETLALEC
+1519 
-1532 DEPLFI
+1532 
-1538 KNLENVQGD
+1538 
-1547 ERDVILFSVG
+1547 
-1557 YGPDTEGR
+1557 
-1565 VSMNFG
+1565 
-1571 PLNRVGGERRLNV
+1571 
-1584 AVSRARYE
+1584 
-1592 MIIYSTLRSDMID
+1592 
-1605 LNRTSSIGVAGL
+1605 
-1617 KRFLEYAEKGI
+1617 
-1628 RNTINSVTAQSTE
+1628 
-1641 AAASIENIIADKLRS
+1641 
-1656 LGYTVHTDIGCSG
+1656 
-1669 YKIDIGIV
+1669 
-1677 DTENTSNYQLGII
+1677 
-1690 CDGKNYKRTKTAR
+1690 
-1703 DREIVQNNVLKALGW
+1703 
-1718 DIYRIW
+1718 
-1724 TMDWWEKPDEVIA
+1724 
-1737 AIQEA
+1737 
-1742 IARKK
+1742 
-1747 SSKVN
+1747 
-1752 AQTTTSIGIGSDPMT
+1752 
-1767 AEKESVNKESTDKE
+1767 
-1781 KITKE
+1781 
-1786 EPIKEESIKEAV
+1786 
-1798 PTVERDNNEISFV
+1798 
-1811 LKASPATS
+1811 
-1819 EKQTAFA
+1819 
-1826 SSAQS
+1826 
-1831 GIQQKYRSAKITP
+1831 
-1844 GSYSPE
+1844 
-1850 DFFFSESYSILTSQ
+1850 
-1864 IRKII
+1864 
-1869 ENEAPVSK
+1869 
-1877 SLLCK
+1877 
-1882 KILFEWGISRLGARV
+1882 
-1897 ETQIETA
+1897 
-1904 LDALNIYR
+1904 
-1912 TEHEGF
+1912 
-1918 VFCWKNREQC
+1918 
-1928 ISYSIY
+1928 
-1934 RPVSEREAT
+1934 
-1943 DIAPEEI
+1943 
-1950 ANAIR
+1950 
-1955 QVLTDSIS
+1955 
-1963 LPVADLIKACAQQFG
+1963 
-1978 FARMGSNIDAAMQRG
+1978 
-1993 IREAVKRNYAKIEN
+1993 
-2007 ERVTIA
+2007 
-2013 D
+2013 

>member
-1 MAEEKRFISVF
+1 MAEEKRIISVF

-27 ERLDKV
+27 ERLDKI

-60 ENTTPVPLKDIQV
+60 ENTTPAPLKDIQV
-73 VITTEPTFGNAAP
+73 QITTEPTFGNAALI
-86 MAVEQIPANG
+86 AVAQIPPNE
-96 SIRLSSF
+96 SICLSSF

-125 EITAEAEP
+125 EITSEAESV
-133 IFCQTYPIDILAYDQ
+133 FCQTYPIDILAYDQ

-166 HTAISPIIKKA
+166 HTAIVPIIKRA
-177 ASILGQWTGNP
+177 ASILGQWTDNP

-203 QMAAIYTAIA
+203 QMAAIYTAIT

-221 VPASF
+221 IPASF

-262 LNALIVITQGHA
+262 LNALIIITQGHA

-328 KANGKLAD
+328 KANGKLTD
-336 GNNFLLAI
+336 GNSFILAI
-344 DIKRARYSGVRPIPQ
+344 DVKRARHSGIRPIPQ
-359 RILHGQVWEVD
+359 RILHGQVWEVE
-370 EKETNIQKSAV
+370 EKETDIQKSAV

-432 LIPANLACLE
+432 LIPANLSCLE

-466 FGIYSSVPESDPVV
+466 FGIYSSIPESDPMV

-488 QKRLRFYLSEN
+488 QKRLRFYLPEN

-545 PILLMPVEIIRKS
+545 PILLLPVEIIRKS

-586 GITVSGLDP
+586 GITISGLDP

-678 MDKQLS
+678 MDKQVS
-684 PTDIVLPIIADSS
+684 PADIVLPIIADSS

-796 FKKEA
+796 FRKEA

-838 DVEPCFEIPQPY
+838 DVESCFDIPQAY

-862 EEAIESL
+862 EDAIELL

-877 HPYRHP
+877 HPYQHP
-883 LTGISISEYSSAGK
+883 LTGISITEYSSAVK
-897 EEASQLLTGF
+897 EGSSQLLTGF
-907 IDLLN
+907 IDLLT

-921 SVLLKDTDIHPTRK
+921 SILLKDTDIHPTRK
-935 DFQTIACIIRRIL
+935 DFQTISHIIRRIL

-968 EYREVVVHGQ
+968 EYREVVVHGR
-978 KRDEQRKEIEAGFT
+978 KRDEQRKEIETGFIQ
-992 KEILSIN
+992 EILSIN
-999 AKQTVAEWNRV
+999 AKQMLAEWNRV
-1010 SDQWFLPR
+1010 SGQWFLPR
-1018 YFGQRKIKKAINIYA
+1018 YFGQRKIRKAINVYA

-1052 QEEEDAVQKYTGQL
+1052 QEEAEAVRKYIGQL

-1072 FGKNEDWT
+1072 PGKNEDWNT
-1080 VIEQIINDM
+1080 IEQIIDDM
-1089 ASLHSHLLNYAKD
+1089 TSLHSHLLNYAKD

-1110 QNLSVQLTE
+1110 QNLSAQLTE
-1119 RIQTF
+1119 GIQTF

-1136 QLSDTLTVIEKKLS
+1136 QLADTLTATEKKLS
-1150 GTLGISTEELYTSS
+1150 GMLGISIEELYTDS

-1171 LSKAQTWKDNL
+1171 LSKARTWKENL

-1191 LQAYQTLNKL
+1191 LQAYQTLHSL
-1201 GIGFVATEYKEK
+1201 GIGFIATEYKEK
-1213 NIPTDQLTDIF
+1213 NIPTSQLTDSF
-1224 CKSFYQAVIQYIIA
+1224 RKSFYQAAIRYIIA

-1266 ETTKKE
+1266 ETTQRE

-1375 GDPKQMPPTSFFSVS
+1375 GDPKQMPPTSFFSVN
-1390 TVDEDNIEMEDLE
+1390 TIDEDNIEMEDLE

-1519 IFHPELETLALEC
+1519 IFYPELETLALEC

-1557 YGPDTEGR
+1557 YGPDAEGR

-1571 PLNRVGGERRLNV
+1571 PLNRAGGERRLNV

-1617 KRFLEYAEKGI
+1617 KRFLEYAEKGT
-1628 RNTINSVTAQSTE
+1628 RSTISSVPRQLSE
-1641 AAASIENIIADKLRS
+1641 ATASIETIIADRLRS

-1718 DIYRIW
+1718 NIYRIW
-1724 TMDWWEKPDEVIA
+1724 TMDWWEKPDEVMA
-1737 AIQEA
+1737 TIQEA

-1747 SSKVN
+1747 NSE
-1752 AQTTTSIGIGSDPMT
+1752 IGSMT
-1767 AEKESVNKESTDKE
+1767 ATEINSTPTE
-1781 KITKE
+1781 VTAPAPTAQIT
-1786 EPIKEESIKEAV
+1786 
-1798 PTVERDNNEISFV
+1798 NNDISFV
-1811 LKASPATS
+1811 LKASPVAP
-1819 EKQTAFA
+1819 EKQAA
-1826 SSAQS
+1826 SVLSTQNR
-1831 GIQQKYRSAKITP
+1831 IEQKYKFAKITP
-1844 GSYSPE
+1844 YSYSPE
-1850 DFFFSESYSILTSQ
+1850 DFFFTDSYSILLSQ
-1864 IRKII
+1864 IRKIM
-1869 ENEAPVSK
+1869 ESEAPISK

-1882 KILFEWGISRLGARV
+1882 KILSEWGISRLGTRV
-1897 ETQIETA
+1897 EAQIETA
-1904 LDALNIYR
+1904 LDTLNIYR
-1912 TEHEGF
+1912 TEYEGL
-1918 VFCWKNREQC
+1918 VFCWNDKEQC
-1928 ISYSIY
+1928 ASYSIY
-1934 RPVSEREAT
+1934 RPVSDREAT
-1943 DIAPEEI
+1943 DIPPEEI

-1955 QVLTDSIS
+1955 QLLTDSIS
-1963 LPVADLIKACAQQFG
+1963 LPAADLIKACAQQFG

-2013 D
+2013 N

>member
-1 MAEEKRFISVF
+1 MAEEKRIISVF

-60 ENTTPVPLKDIQV
+60 ENTTPAPLKDIQV
-73 VITTEPTFGNAAP
+73 QITTEPTFGNAAP
-86 MAVEQIPANG
+86 IAVAQIPPNE
-96 SIRLSSF
+96 SICLSSF

-125 EITAEAEP
+125 EITSEAESV
-133 IFCQTYPIDILAYDQ
+133 FCQTYPIDILAYDQ

-166 HTAISPIIKKA
+166 HTAIVPIIKRA
-177 ASILGQWTGNP
+177 ASILGQWTDNP

-203 QMAAIYTAIA
+203 QMAAIYTAIT

-221 VPASF
+221 IPASF

-262 LNALIVITQGHA
+262 LNALIIITQGHA

-328 KANGKLAD
+328 KANGKLTD
-336 GNNFLLAI
+336 GNSFILAI
-344 DIKRARYSGVRPIPQ
+344 DVKRARHSGIRPIPQ
-359 RILHGQVWEVD
+359 RILHGQVWEVE
-370 EKETNIQKSAV
+370 EKETDIQRSAV

-432 LIPANLACLE
+432 LIPANLSCLE

-466 FGIYSSVPESDPVV
+466 FGIYSSIPESDPMV

-488 QKRLRFYLSEN
+488 QKRLRFYLPEN

-545 PILLMPVEIIRKS
+545 PILLLPVEIIRKS

-586 GITVSGLDP
+586 GITISGLDP

-645 NNANKLVQNKIVSSL
+645 NNANKLIQNKIVSSL
-660 INGKIEWEA
+660 INGKIEWNA
-669 ATEEIDATD
+669 ITEEMDASY
-678 MDKQLS
+678 MDRQLS
-684 PTDIVLPIIADSS
+684 PADIVLPIIADSS

-768 HSNKTKKSAVISQLK
+768 HSNKTKKSTVISQLK
-783 ETTEIIRQ
+783 ETTEIIRR

-801 ERLLNL
+801 ERLLKL
-807 RAELNQYIEALHK
+807 RTELNKYIEALHK
-820 EYPFGVSLY
+820 EYPFGLSLY
-829 DAIIHYQSV
+829 DAIIHYQST
-838 DVEPCFEIPQPY
+838 DVEPCFDIPSSY
-850 LDTLDKDTFAQW
+850 LDDLDKDRFSHW
-862 EEAIESL
+862 EDAIESL
-869 VRTANACG
+869 VSTANACG
-877 HPYRHP
+877 HPHLHP
-883 LTGISISEYSSAGK
+883 LTGISIREYSSAIK
-897 EEASQLLTGF
+897 EEASQTLATFIGLLTA
-907 IDLLN
+907 I
-912 TIRQKLDVF
+912 QSKLPVF
-921 SVLLKDTDIHPTRK
+921 SALLEDTDIHPTRK
-935 DFQTIACIIRRIL
+935 DFDIITAIIRKIL
-948 DIPELTPGLLTLP
+948 EIPELTPELLTTP
-961 LLNETLN
+961 LLNETLE
-968 EYREVVVHGQ
+968 EYRKVTKHGR
-978 KRDEQRKEIEAGFT
+978 KRDEIKAEIENGFT
-992 KEILSIN
+992 KEVLKIN
-999 AKQTVAEWNRV
+999 AGPMLAEWNRV
-1010 SDQWFLPR
+1010 SAQWFLPR
-1018 YFGQRKIKKAINIYA
+1018 YFGQRKIKKAIRPYA
-1033 LKTIET
+1033 LQPVEPET
-1039 EDIKPLLHRIIRY
+1039 VQPLLHQVIRY
-1052 QEEEDAVQKYTGQL
+1052 QEELDFTDRYTAKL

-1072 FGKNEDWT
+1072 FGRDEEWD
-1080 VIEQIINDM
+1080 IIDQIIHEVS
-1089 ASLHSHLLNYAKD
+1089 SLHSLLLSYSKDVAKT
-1102 IAKVSQIK
+1102 SRIK
-1110 QNLSVQLTE
+1110 QNLALQLTE
-1119 RIQTF
+1119 GIRTF
-1124 RDIHAHSFNELY
+1124 RDIHSHSLNELH
-1136 QLSDTLTVIEKKLS
+1136 QLADTLTATEQRLS
-1150 GTLGISTEELYTSS
+1150 TTLGITVETLYTNS
-1164 ADWITIA
+1164 ADWIGIA
-1171 LSKAQTWKDNL
+1171 LQQAATWKENL

-1191 LQAYQTLNKL
+1191 LQSYNKLNEL
-1201 GIGFVATEYKEK
+1201 GIGFIAEEYKEK
-1213 NIPTDQLTDIF
+1213 NIPTDLLTSSF
-1224 CKSFYQAVIQYIIA
+1224 CKSFYQAVIHYIIA

-1251 NDIIAKYKQISAKFE
+1251 NDIITKYKQVSANFE
-1266 ETTKKE
+1266 DITKKE

-1328 LMSPLSVAQFIDTD
+1328 LMSPISVAQYIDTD

-1362 VGAIARGKNVIIV
+1362 VGAIARGKNVVIV
-1375 GDPKQMPPTSFFSVS
+1375 GDPKQMPPTSFFSVN
-1390 TVDEDNIEMEDLE
+1390 TIDEDNIEMEDLE

-1453 SKVRIVNINGYY
+1453 SKVRMVAVDGYY
-1465 DKGKSRQNRAE
+1465 DKGKSRQNQAE

-1495 KSIGVVTFSIVQQ
+1495 KSVGVVTFSVVQQ

-1519 IFHPELETLALEC
+1519 IFHPELETFALEC
-1532 DEPLFI
+1532 EEPLFI

-1557 YGPDTEGR
+1557 YGPDAEGR

-1571 PLNRVGGERRLNV
+1571 PLNRAGGERRLNV

-1592 MIIYSTLRSDMID
+1592 MIIFSTLRSDMID

-1617 KRFLEYAEKGI
+1617 KRFLEYAEKGTKRI
-1628 RNTINSVTAQSTE
+1628 LNTSTSIQPSE
-1641 AAASIENIIADKLRS
+1641 EETSIEKIIADKLRS

-1677 DTENTSNYQLGII
+1677 DTQNPSNYQLGII
-1690 CDGKNYKRTKTAR
+1690 CDGKNYRRTKTVR

-1718 DIYRIW
+1718 NICRIW

-1737 AIQEA
+1737 SIQTAIVQGMKAPKPVVVQE
-1742 IARKK
+1742 K
-1747 SSKVN
+1747 
-1752 AQTTTSIGIGSDPMT
+1752 Q
-1767 AEKESVNKESTDKE
+1767 EKEEERVQEKPMQLKSAYTSPSPIFVQNYNSTKVSSYHYASDDIFAAENK
-1781 KITKE
+1781 
-1786 EPIKEESIKEAV
+1786 PILIA
-1798 PTVERDNNEISFV
+1798 
-1811 LKASPATS
+1811 
-1819 EKQTAFA
+1819 
-1826 SSAQS
+1826 
-1831 GIQQKYRSAKITP
+1831 
-1844 GSYSPE
+1844 
-1850 DFFFSESYSILTSQ
+1850 Q
-1864 IRKII
+1864 IRKIV
-1869 ENEAPVSK
+1869 ENEAPISK
-1877 SLLCK
+1877 ALLGK
-1882 KILFEWGISRLGARV
+1882 KILSEWGISRLGPRIDAYL
-1897 ETQIETA
+1897 ETIFDTLHLYRIEHDG
-1904 LDALNIYR
+1904 L
-1912 TEHEGF
+1912 
-1918 VFCWKNREQC
+1918 VFCWKDEAQYR
-1928 ISYSIY
+1928 SYTEY
-1934 RPVSEREAT
+1934 RPDSDRDAA
-1943 DIAPEEI
+1943 DLPPEET

-1955 QVLTDSIS
+1955 QILTDSIS
-1963 LPVADLIKACAQQFG
+1963 LPLPDLIKACAQIFG
-1978 FARMGSNIDAAMQRG
+1978 FARMGSNIEASMLRG
-1993 IREAVKRNYAKIEN
+1993 IQEAVKKNYARVEN
-2007 ERVTIA
+2007 GRATIIG
-2013 D
+2013 

>member
-1 MAEEKRFISVF
+1 MVISVF
-12 FVILQSLIYTVFAMD
+12 FVILQVLIYTVFAMD

-33 KVQCDYLPLIN
+33 KVQFGYLPLIN
-44 FAIQQNGASII
+44 FAIQQNSAPVI

-60 ENTTPVPLKDIQV
+60 ENITSAPLKDIQV
-73 VITTEPTFGNAAP
+73 QITTEPAFGNTVP
-86 MAVEQIPANG
+86 TVIEQIPAN
-96 SIRLSSF
+96 STVSLQSPS
-103 NLTLSANYFTQLTE
+103 LTLSANYLTQLTE
-117 RLSGNLKI
+117 RLSGNLKV
-125 EITAEAEP
+125 EITSGETL
-133 IFCQTYPIDILAYDQ
+133 IFTRTYPIDILAYDQ

-166 HTAISPIIKKA
+166 HTAISPIIKRA
-177 ASILGQWTGNP
+177 AAILGQWTDNP
-188 SLDEYQSRTPDRVRK
+188 SLDEYQSRNPDRVRK
-203 QMAAIYTAIA
+203 QMAAIYTAIS

-248 DMALLY
+248 DMSLLY

-262 LNALIVITQGHA
+262 LNALVIITQGHA

-307 TLVETTCMNMGHSS
+307 TLVETTCMNMGHQS

-328 KANGKLAD
+328 KADGKLKD
-336 GNNFLLAI
+336 GTPFILAV
-344 DIKRARYSGVRPIPQ
+344 DVKRARHSGIRPIPQ
-359 RILHGQVWEVD
+359 RILHGQTWEIG
-370 EKETNIQKSAV
+370 ENPLTIQKNTV

-395 NETQTVITKQL
+395 SETQTAITKQL
-406 LWERRLLD
+406 VWERRLLD

-432 LIPANLACLE
+432 LIPANLASLE

-451 RILHRPADWESPAMD
+451 RILHRPADWESPAME
-466 FGIYSSVPESDPVV
+466 FGIYSSVPESNPIVDFV
-480 GFINSELS
+480 NSELS

-545 PILLMPVEIIRKS
+545 PILLLPVEIIRKS
-558 AAKGYVIRSREE
+558 AARGYVIRSREE

-586 GITVSGLDP
+586 GISVPGLDP
-595 LPTDESGV
+595 LPTDGSGV

-610 IIRNSIK
+610 IIRNCIK

-645 NNANKLVQNKIVSSL
+645 SNAHKLIQNKIVSSL

-669 ATEEIDATD
+669 ATEGMDASY

-684 PTDIVLPIIADSS
+684 PADIVLPIIADSS

-704 AVHDKTFILHGP
+704 AVHDQTFILHGP

-791 TPPEE
+791 TPPEAFRE
-796 FKKEA
+796 EA
-801 ERLLNL
+801 ERLLGL
-807 RAELNQYIEALHK
+807 RAELNKYIEALHK
-820 EYPFGVSLY
+820 EYPFGISLY
-829 DAIIHYQSV
+829 DAIVHFQSS
-838 DVEPCFEIPQPY
+838 DAEPCFDIPLSY
-850 LDTLDKDTFAQW
+850 LETLDKETFTRW
-862 EEAIESL
+862 EDAIESL

-877 HPYRHP
+877 HPYQHP

-897 EEASQLLTGF
+897 DEAARSLTDF
-907 IDLLN
+907 IDLLQV
-912 TIRQKLDVF
+912 IRQKLNAF
-921 SVLLKDTDIHPTRK
+921 SVLLTDTETHPTRT
-935 DFQTIACIIRRIL
+935 DFQTIANIIREIL

-961 LLNETLN
+961 SLNETLD
-968 EYREVVVHGQ
+968 EYREVVNHGR
-978 KRDEQRKEIEAGFT
+978 KRDELRKTIETRFT
-992 KEILSIN
+992 KEILETN
-999 AKQTVAEWNRV
+999 AKAMLAEWNRV
-1010 SDQWFLPR
+1010 SAQWFIPR
-1018 YFGQRKIKKAINIYA
+1018 YFGQRKIKKALHVYA
-1033 LKTIET
+1033 LKAIEPDT
-1039 EDIKPLLHRIIRY
+1039 IKPLLHQIVQY
-1052 QEEEDAVQKYTGQL
+1052 QEEAEAVQKYASQL
-1066 PSLFGR
+1066 PTLFGR
-1072 FGKNEDWT
+1072 FGKNEDWN

-1089 ASLHSHLLNYAKD
+1089 VTLHSHLLSYSKD
-1102 IAKVSQIK
+1102 VAKVSLIK
-1110 QNLSVQLTE
+1110 RNLSVQLTE
-1119 RIQTF
+1119 GIQTF
-1124 RDIHAHSFNELY
+1124 RDIHAHSLNELHRY
-1136 QLSDTLTVIEKKLS
+1136 ANELVNIEHKLS
-1150 GTLGISTEELYTSS
+1150 GTLGISAVELYINST
-1164 ADWITIA
+1164 DWINTGI
-1171 LSKAQTWKDNL
+1171 SKAQTWKENL

-1191 LQAYQTLNKL
+1191 LQAYRTLDRLN
-1201 GIGFVATEYKEK
+1201 IGFIATEYKEK
-1213 NIPTDQLTDIF
+1213 NIPTAQLAGSF
-1224 CKSFYQAVIQYIIA
+1224 YKSFYQVAIQYIIS

-1251 NDIIAKYKQISAKFE
+1251 NDIIAKYKLISTQFE

-1362 VGAIARGKNVIIV
+1362 VGAIARGKNVVIV
-1375 GDPKQMPPTSFFSVS
+1375 GDPKQMPPTNFFSVN
-1390 TVDEDNIEMEDLE
+1390 TIDEDNIEMEDLE

-1453 SKVRIVNINGYY
+1453 SKVRMVNINGYY

-1476 AQAVVDEIARR
+1476 AQAVVDEIERR
-1487 LRSEELRK
+1487 LRNDELRK

-1519 IFHPELETLALEC
+1519 IAHPELETLALEC
-1532 DEPLFI
+1532 EEPLFI

-1557 YGPDTEGR
+1557 YGPDAAGR

-1571 PLNRVGGERRLNV
+1571 PLNRAGGERRLNV
-1584 AVSRARYE
+1584 AVSRARYK

-1605 LNRTSSIGVAGL
+1605 LNRTSSVGVAGL
-1617 KRFLEYAEKGI
+1617 KRFLEYAEKGT
-1628 RNTINSVTAQSTE
+1628 RNVINGSAGSLPETS
-1641 AAASIENIIADKLRS
+1641 ASIEKIIADKLRS

-1677 DTENTSNYQLGII
+1677 DTQNESNYQLGII

-1718 DIYRIW
+1718 NICRIW

-1737 AIQEA
+1737 SIQEA
-1742 IARKK
+1742 ISQKK
-1747 SSKVN
+1747 ESK
-1752 AQTTTSIGIGSDPMT
+1752 AGAESKTSIETNHVKTNTIPT
-1767 AEKESVNKESTDKE
+1767 TITEEKQNKE
-1781 KITKE
+1781 
-1786 EPIKEESIKEAV
+1786 PVSISEGNA
-1798 PTVERDNNEISFV
+1798 NETSFP
-1811 LKASPATS
+1811 LKASPVAAK
-1819 EKQTAFA
+1819 KQQD
-1826 SSAQS
+1826 SVP
-1831 GIQQKYRSAKITP
+1831 IKPNRQQKYKSAEVTP
-1844 GSYSPE
+1844 DKYLSE
-1850 DFFFSESYSILTSQ
+1850 DFFLTESSPILVSQ

-1882 KILFEWGISRLGARV
+1882 KILSEWGISRLGPR
-1897 ETQIETA
+1897 IEA
-1904 LDALNIYR
+1904 HIEAILDTLNIYC
-1912 TEHEGF
+1912 TEHDGY
-1918 VFCWKNREQC
+1918 VYCWKDKEQC
-1928 ISYSIY
+1928 CSYPAY
-1934 RPVSEREAT
+1934 RPVSDRDVT
-1943 DIAPEEI
+1943 DISPEEI

-1955 QVLTDSIS
+1955 QILTDSIS
-1963 LPVADLIKACAQQFG
+1963 LPIADLVKACAQTFG
-1978 FARMGSNIDAAMQRG
+1978 FPRMGSTIDAAMQRG
-1993 IREAVKRNYAKIEN
+1993 IREAVKRDYAKIEN

-2013 D
+2013 Y